1 MATQL
6 TCYIDGDVDAFLN
19 SGWLDPIETFGFKL
33 KGAKIPIS
41 CTSPSRTSHC
51 DRMDK
56 DTVVNI
62 KYVVTEIN
70 NKKLSRNSLSN
81 YMGKVLVF
89 VCMCVC
95 VCLVVVMVGMRK

>member
-19 SGWLDPIETFGFKL
+19 SGWLDPIETLGFKL
-33 KGAKIPIS
+33 QGARIPIS
-41 CTSPSRTSHC
+41 CTSPSRTFHC

-62 KYVVTEIN
+62 KHVNTKI
-70 NKKLSRNSLSN
+70 KS
-81 YMGKVLVF
+81 
-89 VCMCVC
+89 
-95 VCLVVVMVGMRK
+95 